1 MVFLSVSSSNK
12 GLNEDEIKRE
22 GYLPMQS
29 ARLFDNQLVT
39 NLWFKYGSKLS
50 KFFQTLEI
58 E

>member
-1 MVFLSVSSSNK
+1 MDIYGIYAVFHF
-12 GLNEDEIKRE
+12 
-22 GYLPMQS
+22 PMQS